1 MTKSSRFVIAT
12 HTLALLANGGGEP
25 ITSEWIAGS
34 VNTNPVVIRRIL
46 SMLAKA
52 GLIATQEG
60 AKGGARPARPA
71 ADIDLLAVYRAV
83 EEGDLFASHPQPPNP
98 DCPVGCNIQA
108 ARANPRCGRR
118 SDGQKP
124 HKDNGRR
131 RGEERP
137 IHEVKEFFLQLL

>member
-12 HTLALLANGGGEP
+12 HTLALLANGDGEP

-46 SMLAKA
+46 SMLARA

-60 AKGGARPARPA
+60 AKGGTRLARPANE
-71 ADIDLLAVYRAV
+71 IDLLVVYRAV

-98 DCPVGCNIQA
+98 ACPVGCNIQA
-108 ARANPRCGRR
+108 ALAPTLDAAEEAMAKSLAKTTVADVVKSVRAT
-118 SDGQKP
+118 K
-124 HKDNGRR
+124 
-131 RGEERP
+131 
-137 IHEVKEFFLQLL
+137 